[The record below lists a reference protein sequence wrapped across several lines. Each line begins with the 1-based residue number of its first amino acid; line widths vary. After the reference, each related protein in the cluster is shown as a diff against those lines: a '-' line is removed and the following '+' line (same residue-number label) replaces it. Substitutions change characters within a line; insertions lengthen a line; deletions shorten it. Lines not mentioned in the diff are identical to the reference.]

1 MVNMAVKVAARRKE
15 LGMTQMELARAAG
28 VGQHTVSDI
37 ETGRHIPKGDVAI
50 LICRALDRAVE
61 ELFVVD
67 GQGNAK
73 PI

>member
-1 MVNMAVKVAARRKE
+1 MEIKVRERREE
-15 LGMTQMELARAAG
+15 LGLSQVDLARMAG

-37 ETGRHIPKGDVAI
+37 ETGRHIPRVDVAI
-50 LICRALDRAVE
+50 LIARALLRPVE

-67 GQGNAK
+67 VDGNAH